1 MSRFFW
7 DTHCVYLLTTFS
19 AGGGGNSEARREKIQ
34 AKNSKLHDERA
45 NDRVKRVEL
54 EMKQADRAAKKGGKS
69 ANGEE
74 EEATEPDNGGIHP
87 ARLAMMAATDR
98 APRPSYPTHRQRY

>member
-1 MSRFFW
+1 M
-7 DTHCVYLLTTFS
+7 LTVFS

-34 AKNSKLHDERA
+34 VKNSKLHDERA
-45 NDRVKRVEL
+45 NDRVKRVEID
-54 EMKQADRAAKKGGKS
+54 MKQAERAAKKGGKD

-74 EEATEPDNGGIHP
+74 EAAEPDTVGIHP

-98 APRPSYPTHRQRY
+98 AARPAHPTHRQRY

>member
-1 MSRFFW
+1 M
-7 DTHCVYLLTTFS
+7 LTIFS

-54 EMKQADRAAKKGGKS
+54 EMKQADRAAKKGKKN
-69 ANGEE
+69 ADGEE
-74 EEATEPDNGGIHP
+74 EEPAAEPDNGGIHP
-87 ARLAMMAATDR
+87 ARLAMMAANDR
-98 APRPSYPTHRQRY
+98 PSRPSYPTHRQRY

>member
-1 MSRFFW
+1 MW
-7 DTHCVYLLTTFS
+7 GTIYHVHMLTVFS

-34 AKNSKLHDERA
+34 VKNSKLHDERA
-45 NDRVKRVEL
+45 NDRVKRVEID
-54 EMKQADRAAKKGGKS
+54 MKQAERAAKKGGKD

-74 EEATEPDNGGIHP
+74 EAAEPDTVGIHP

-98 APRPSYPTHRQRY
+98 SARPAYPTHRQRY

>member
-1 MSRFFW
+1 MRTTQVFIQFQ
-7 DTHCVYLLTTFS
+7 LLTIHS

-54 EMKQADRAAKKGGKS
+54 DMKQADRAAKKGNKG
-69 ANGEE
+69 ADGEE
-74 EEATEPDNGGIHP
+74 EGAAEPDNNGIHP
-87 ARLAMMAATDR
+87 ARLAMLAATSGP
-98 APRPSYPTHRQRY
+98 ARPSYPSHRQRY